1 MCSIMSSAN
10 SESFTSFPTC
20 ISFISFSSLIAI
32 ARTSKTMLNYSV
44 KSGHPLGIL
53 FLKVIYLIYF
63 WLFWVFFA
71 AGGLSLVSVSE
82 GYSLLWSMGFSLQ
95 WLLLWSIGSRWT
107 VSIVMARE
115 HRCSSACGIEPVS
128 LASAGRFL
136 STAPRGKS
144 GFSKF

>member
-63 WLFWVFFA
+63 WLFWVFVA
-71 AGGLSLVSVSE
+71 LHRLSLVAASRS
-82 GYSLLWSMGFSLQ
+82 YSSLQRTGFSLQ
-95 WLLLWSIGSRWT
+95 CLVLLQNAGCR
-107 VSIVMARE
+107 RKGFG
-115 HRCSSACGIEPVS
+115 CSVACGI
-128 LASAGRFL
+128 FL
-136 STAPRGKS
+136 HQGLNQFLLRWQVDSYPPYHQEVPLL
-144 GFSKF
+144 GF